1 MTNYS
6 IGITTYKYRFE
17 KWFKPLVN
25 QIKEFRPDVEV
36 MVSVNGENNET
47 FDEQFRSDFLSFVS
61 KKRNTHVTMYPT
73 FRSLC
78 KMWNNLMINASNH
91 KVLLLN
97 DDITI
102 RSARFFDELEKVVEM
117 DSGFFKINRSW
128 SHSLLD
134 RRMVDKIG
142 WFDERFLS
150 IGEEDG
156 DFEWRVGKAGGR
168 VFDVSLPDIENHVD
182 HENCLVGMDKV
193 NAKYSKFN
201 FDFAFS
207 QKYRIDKENGER
219 HGIMGRQVV
228 CDLPTPPQ
236 HAVESFY
243 WNNRERL

>member
-1 MTNYS
+1 
-6 IGITTYKYRFE
+6 
-17 KWFKPLVN
+17 
-25 QIKEFRPDVEV
+25 
-36 MVSVNGENNET
+36 
-47 FDEQFRSDFLSFVS
+47 
-61 KKRNTHVTMYPT
+61 
-73 FRSLC
+73 
-78 KMWNNLMINASNH
+78 MWNNLMINASNH

-207 QKYRIDKENGER
+207 QKYSIDKENGEMY
-219 HGIMGRQVV
+219 GIMGRQVV